1 MRCRSSR
8 TWLLLRR
15 TAAAV
20 LLGGCLGCVSTGQ
33 SPAPAS
39 GVAVAASPPA
49 AASSRELPNRPDS
62 LKFIVFGDFG
72 TGDRDQ
78 YELGAQMATLH
89 GRFPFEMAALVG
101 DNLYGSQRPQDFR
114 TKFEVPYKP
123 LLDAGVKFY
132 ASLGNHD
139 SREQRYYKLFNM
151 EGRLYYSFKA
161 PRQDVRFFALE
172 TTYLTPVQVKWLEE
186 ELKSSSEDWKI
197 VYFHHPLYSSG
208 GTHGSDLKLRQT
220 LEPLFVKYG
229 VSVVF
234 SGHDHIYERTLPQ
247 QGIQYFV
254 TGSGGKLRPGDYRRN
269 QPFSARIVDNV
280 HAFLAAEIFEDEMVF
295 NVVSRTGRVMDSGA
309 IVRRQG
315 S

>member
-1 MRCRSSR
+1 MPLFPFRRSAI
-8 TWLLLRR
+8 
-15 TAAAV
+15 AALIAV
-20 LLGGCLGCVSTGQ
+20 CLGCASAGQ
-33 SPAPAS
+33 PSAPAT
-39 GVAVAASPPA
+39 GVAVAAAQPA
-49 AASSRELPNRPDS
+49 PASAATELPNRADS

-72 TGDRDQ
+72 TGNRPQ
-78 YELGAQMATLH
+78 YELGVQMASLH
-89 GRFPFEMAALVG
+89 SRFPFEMAATVG

-139 SREQRYYKLFNM
+139 GREQRYYKLFNM
-151 EGRLYYSFKA
+151 DGQLYYSYKA
-161 PRQDVRFFALE
+161 PKQDVRFIALE

-186 ELKSSSEDWKI
+186 ELKSSREDWKI

-208 GTHGSDLKLRQT
+208 GTHGSDLKLRET

-247 QGIQYFV
+247 KGIQYFV
-254 TGSGGKLRPGDYRRN
+254 TGSGGQLRPGDYRRD
-269 QPFSARIVDNV
+269 QPFSALIVDNAQV
-280 HAFLAAEIFEDEMVF
+280 FLAAEIFKDEMVF
-295 NVVSRTGRVMDSGA
+295 NAISRTGRVVDSGV
-309 IVRRQG
+309 ILRRQG

>member
-1 MRCRSSR
+1 MPLFPFRRSAI
-8 TWLLLRR
+8 
-15 TAAAV
+15 AALIAA
-20 LLGGCLGCVSTGQ
+20 CLGCASAGQ
-33 SPAPAS
+33 PSAPAT
-39 GVAVAASPPA
+39 GVAVAAAQPALAAPA
-49 AASSRELPNRPDS
+49 AELPNRADS

-72 TGDRDQ
+72 TGNRPQ
-78 YELGAQMATLH
+78 YELGVQMASLH
-89 GRFPFEMAALVG
+89 SRFPFEMAATVG

-139 SREQRYYKLFNM
+139 GREQRYYKLFNM
-151 EGRLYYSFKA
+151 DGQLYYSYKA
-161 PRQDVRFFALE
+161 PKQDVRFIALE

-186 ELKSSSEDWKI
+186 ELKSSREEWKI

-208 GTHGSDLKLRQT
+208 GTHGSDLKLRET

-247 QGIQYFV
+247 KGIQYFV
-254 TGSGGKLRPGDYRRN
+254 TGSGGQLRPGDYRRN
-269 QPFSARIVDNV
+269 QPFSARIVDNAQV
-280 HAFLAAEIFEDEMVF
+280 FLAAEIFNDEMVF
-295 NVVSRTGRVMDSGA
+295 NAISRTGRIVDSGV
-309 IVRRQG
+309 ILRRQG

>member
-1 MRCRSSR
+1 MRVSGSFDGNVPDVQVSEGDFPGAVKLAFDAEGR
-8 TWLLLRR
+8 
-15 TAAAV
+15 V
-20 LLGGCLGCVSTGQ
+20 LL
-33 SPAPAS
+33 
-39 GVAVAASPPA
+39 AASLKDLGGNTDVYVI
-49 AASSRELPNRPDS
+49 RLLELSLFPD
-62 LKFIVFGDFG
+62 GDFG
-72 TGDRDQ
+72 TGGRPQ
-78 YELGAQMATLH
+78 YELGVQMASLH
-89 GRFPFEMAALVG
+89 SRFPFEMAATVG

-139 SREQRYYKLFNM
+139 GREQRYYKLFNM
-151 EGRLYYSFKA
+151 DGQLYYSYKA
-161 PRQDVRFFALE
+161 PKQDVRFIALE

-186 ELKSSSEDWKI
+186 ELKSSREEWKI

-208 GTHGSDLKLRQT
+208 GTHGSDLKLRET

-247 QGIQYFV
+247 KGIQYFV
-254 TGSGGKLRPGDYRRN
+254 TGSGGQLRPGDYRRN
-269 QPFSARIVDNV
+269 QPFSARIVDNAQV
-280 HAFLAAEIFEDEMVF
+280 FLAAEIFKDEMVF
-295 NVVSRTGRVMDSGA
+295 NAISRTGRVVDSGV
-309 IVRRQG
+309 ILRRQG

>member
-1 MRCRSSR
+1 MPLFPFRRSAI
-8 TWLLLRR
+8 
-15 TAAAV
+15 AALIAV
-20 LLGGCLGCVSTGQ
+20 CLGCASAGQ
-33 SPAPAS
+33 PSAPAT
-39 GVAVAASPPA
+39 GVAVAAAQPA
-49 AASSRELPNRPDS
+49 PASAATELPNRVDS

-72 TGDRDQ
+72 TGNRPQ
-78 YELGAQMATLH
+78 YELGVQMASLH
-89 GRFPFEMAALVG
+89 SRFPFEMAATVG

-139 SREQRYYKLFNM
+139 GREQRYYKLFNM
-151 EGRLYYSFKA
+151 DGQLYYSYKA
-161 PRQDVRFFALE
+161 PKQDVRFIALE

-186 ELKSSSEDWKI
+186 ELKSSREDWKI

-208 GTHGSDLKLRQT
+208 GTHGSDLKLRET

-247 QGIQYFV
+247 KGIQYFV
-254 TGSGGKLRPGDYRRN
+254 TGSGGQLRPGDYRRD
-269 QPFSARIVDNV
+269 QPFSALIVDNAQV
-280 HAFLAAEIFEDEMVF
+280 FLAAEIFKDEMVF
-295 NVVSRTGRVMDSGA
+295 NAISRTGRVVDSGV
-309 IVRRQG
+309 ILRRQG

>member
-1 MRCRSSR
+1 MPLFPFRRSAI
-8 TWLLLRR
+8 
-15 TAAAV
+15 AALIAA
-20 LLGGCLGCVSTGQ
+20 CLGCASAGQ
-33 SPAPAS
+33 PSAPAT
-39 GVAVAASPPA
+39 GVAVAAAQPALAAPA
-49 AASSRELPNRPDS
+49 AELPNRADS

-72 TGDRDQ
+72 TGNRPQ
-78 YELGAQMATLH
+78 YELGVQMASLH
-89 GRFPFEMAALVG
+89 SRFPFEMAATVG

-139 SREQRYYKLFNM
+139 GREQRYYKLFNM
-151 EGRLYYSFKA
+151 DGQLYYSYKA
-161 PRQDVRFFALE
+161 PKQDVRFIALE

-186 ELKSSSEDWKI
+186 ELKSSREEWKI

-208 GTHGSDLKLRQT
+208 GTHGSDLKLRET

-247 QGIQYFV
+247 KGIQYFV
-254 TGSGGKLRPGDYRRN
+254 TGSGGQLRPGDYRRN
-269 QPFSARIVDNV
+269 QPFSARIVDNAQV
-280 HAFLAAEIFEDEMVF
+280 FLAAEIFKDEMVF
-295 NVVSRTGRVMDSGA
+295 NAISRTGRIVDSGV
-309 IVRRQG
+309 ILRRQG